1 MEEMLK
7 RKREQLEEKK
17 EKEQEEIFKI
27 NKKTPRSSGR
37 ENRQVIR

>member
-7 RKREQLEEKK
+7 RKREQLEEK
-17 EKEQEEIFKI
+17 EEIFKI
-27 NKKTPRSSGR
+27 SKKTPKSSGR